1 MPDPYDRSGRTR
13 VERQIGYRALS
24 GDARDAGLMDEL
36 RAATNNGWAPDD
48 PRFKREIA
56 NALDRRDAPLP
67 WGRQSKPKTPA
78 RRPSRL

>member
-1 MPDPYDRSGRTR
+1 VPDPYDRSGRTR

-24 GDARDAGLMDEL
+24 GDARGSGLMDEL

-48 PRFKREIA
+48 PGFKREIA
-56 NALDRRDAPLP
+56 NALGRPYAPLP
-67 WGRQSKPKTPA
+67 WRQQSKPKTPA